1 MISNIFNR
9 IKSFFQLLWNSV
21 KRPFVWVWNLP
32 IFSGVRK
39 VLTLLWRLLV
49 PLLLLGLLI
58 VPIYLTYFPNAKK
71 TNSLNVPKLVTKSD
85 VIKKISVQATVQN
98 NLAYELPVFQDATIN
113 EISVKQGDKVKEGQ
127 VLAKLEFVTE
137 NKVRSTDVQN
147 QINSYYTDIA
157 NNREAFGKALNINN
171 ATLNQQDTN
180 LITKTAEWNTV
191 NQRRVDK
198 INENNAKRLKYDT
211 ERAEYQKQYD
221 ELDARKV
228 VDSSVKQYEDQIKKL
243 RDTLNTT
250 QTGQVSQGQ
259 VQINTSRSQID
270 AFKSQLG
277 LSSGQSCSA
286 YSFNSA
292 SGAPDLTSAKN
303 QCVLA
308 EQNLSELN
316 YQQNIAANNQTN
328 TNSANI
334 RDINDL
340 QNKINELKKDPNY
353 TGNKPNITDQL
364 NDAQIETKKQDLK
377 SKITTREADIKQI
390 DNSTEIKT
398 YEDQLKTIERFVTD
412 TLAQQEVSKNT
423 LDNTN
428 SGILQRIKAAQT
440 SLAGSQQKLNDTL
453 EDIAKQE
460 KNKTIVAKKDGI
472 VGKVNVK
479 QGLQANARD
488 SVFSMVSEDYQL
500 QFTVSADNRALI
512 KNGMKVITDKFP
524 ELKDVLVTEAN
535 IVPNPTTAATAAN
548 STIEYTIKAN
558 LPKTDKYF
566 YTQGSTVNVDVVVD
580 EKNDTISVP
589 TTAVSENKVYVGLN
603 PILPKPVKD
612 NSNKEAKE
620 GDPLVIL
627 DGPQDE
633 ESGTSN
639 ETKPGATST
648 SSSSKNTDQLKGI
661 KFREIKEVKVESGLD
676 DGRNIEIKS
685 GLNKGEYVFSIYP
698 KTEAEKKTIITDYL
712 ETKK

>member
-1 MISNIFNR
+1 MIYNIFTKL
-9 IKSFFQLLWNSV
+9 KSFFTTLWNFI
-21 KRPFVWVWNLP
+21 KRPFVWVWNLKALSWLR
-32 IFSGVRK
+32 IILGW
-39 VLTLLWRLLV
+39 LWKILI
-49 PLLLLGLLI
+49 PLLLLGLLV

-71 TNSLNVPKLVTKSD
+71 SNSLNVPKLVTKSD
-85 VIKKISVQATVQN
+85 VTKKISVQATVQN

-113 EISVKQGDKVKEGQ
+113 DVTVKQGDKVNEGQ

-157 NNREAFGKALNINN
+157 NNREAFGKALNIND
-171 ATLNQQDTN
+171 ATQNQQDTN
-180 LITKTAEWNTV
+180 LITKTAEWNNV

-198 INENNAKRLKYDT
+198 INENNSKRFRYDT
-211 ERAEYQKQYD
+211 ERADYQKQYD
-221 ELDARKV
+221 ELDARKI

-243 RDTLNTT
+243 RDTQNST
-250 QTGQVSQGQ
+250 QTGQVSQAQ
-259 VQINTSRSQID
+259 VQINTTRSQID
-270 AFKSQLG
+270 GFKIQLG
-277 LSSGQSCSA
+277 LTTSQSCSA
-286 YSFNSA
+286 YSFNSS
-292 SGAPDLTSAKN
+292 SGSPDLTSVKN
-303 QCVLA
+303 QCNTA
-308 EQNLSELN
+308 EQNLGELIN
-316 YQQNIAANNQTN
+316 QQNIASNNQNNTTNANN
-328 TNSANI
+328 

-364 NDAQIETKKQDLK
+364 NDAQIEAKKQDLK
-377 SKITTREADIKQI
+377 SKITSREADIKVI
-390 DNSTEIKT
+390 DNSVEIKT

-412 TLAQQEVSKNT
+412 TLAQQDVSRNT

-472 VGKVNVK
+472 VGRVNVK

-524 ELKDVLVTEAN
+524 ELKDVTVTEAN
-535 IVPNPTTAATAAN
+535 IVPNAVTATTAAN

-566 YTQGSTVNVDVVVD
+566 YTQGSTVNVDVIVD
-580 EKNDTISVP
+580 EKKDTLSVP
-589 TTAVSENKVYVGLN
+589 TTAISEGKVYVGLN

-612 NSNKEAKE
+612 NSNKEVKE
-620 GDPLVIL
+620 GDPLAIL
-627 DGPQDE
+627 DEPQED

-639 ETKPGATST
+639 EPKPSATST
-648 SSSSKNTDQLKGI
+648 SSSSKNTNQLKGI

-685 GLNKGEYVFSIYP
+685 GINKGDYVFSIYP
-698 KTEAEKKTIITDYL
+698 KSDAEKKTITTDYL